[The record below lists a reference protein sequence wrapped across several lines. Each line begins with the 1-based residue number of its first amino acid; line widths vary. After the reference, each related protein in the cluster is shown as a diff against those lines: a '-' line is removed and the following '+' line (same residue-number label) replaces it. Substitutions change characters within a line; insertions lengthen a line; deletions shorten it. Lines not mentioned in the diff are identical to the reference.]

1 MKVAVLIDGGF
12 TRVLARKDGH
22 SYNPDFIENL
32 AHCVVS
38 DRETLLRALYY
49 DCEPFTGTV
58 QLPVSGEDKEFSKSG
73 KWLDDLARKDF
84 FAVRKGVLKFRGFKP
99 RKIPVSGRALSDQD
113 FAPDFE
119 QKGVDMR
126 IGLDMATLS
135 NGPKVERIVLISND
149 TDCVP
154 AMKHARKAGV
164 QLVLGVPP
172 NQSPAHELAM
182 HSDLTR
188 TFAWPGRT
196 QPKAPQ

>member
-12 TRVLARKDGH
+12 TRVRARIDGH
-22 SYNPDFIENL
+22 YYNPDFIEKL

-38 DRETLLRALYY
+38 NDETLLRALYY

-58 QLPVSGEDKEFSKSG
+58 QLPVSGSAKEFAKSG

-99 RKIPVSGRALSDQD
+99 RKTPVAGKALSDED
-113 FAPDFE
+113 FSPDFE

-135 NGPKVERIVLISND
+135 NGPKVDRIVLISND

-164 QLVLGVPP
+164 QVVLGVPP
-172 NQSPAHELAM
+172 RQTPAHELMM
-182 HSDLTR
+182 HSDIIR
-188 TFAWPGRT
+188 GFAWPGS
-196 QPKAPQ
+196 Q